1 MPLLNKNIFGNAGKI
16 VFLYLFGLLSLT
28 AAAQPRLSDEA
39 RISLLTSAPY
49 DEEVFTVYGHAAL
62 RVYDPAHGID
72 YIFNYGI
79 FDFSKPNFVY
89 RFTKGETD
97 YQLGAAHFED
107 YVVEYQMR
115 GSDITEQVLNLTTE
129 EKERIWEALLVNYR
143 PENHCATR
151 PAAIIEKQVNG
162 RIDYQYPYTPRTF
175 RELINHCSHNHP
187 WLTFGCDLA
196 LGSPTDRL
204 ATPHEMMFLPS
215 YLKEAFSRA
224 VVTRPDGSIRALVG
238 ETNLIEAVEPDEPE
252 KDIWDVLTPNLCA
265 WLFFGIFLAL
275 TGIEWH
281 RRAYFPPAD
290 ILLFLLA
297 GAGGIVIAF
306 LGFISEH
313 PEYICHYGGTFL
325 LKLISC
331 DRDPIVWNR
340 FGDRRLDD
348 YAYVIDLERRT
359 FEAYKGWNKTPV
371 PQGERFYDGNEP
383 SEIGYFPFREMGVF
397 DLDNLPSFP
406 DFINIC
412 NDRREEFGDA

>member
-16 VFLYLFGLLSLT
+16 VFLFLFGLLSLT

-39 RISLLTSAPY
+39 RVSLLTSAPY

-62 RVYDPAHGID
+62 RVYDPALGID

-89 RFTKGETD
+89 RFAKGETD
-97 YQLGAAHFED
+97 YQLGAARFAD

-143 PENHCATR
+143 PENRVYRYNFFFDNCATR

-175 RELINHCSHNHP
+175 RELINHCSRNHP

-252 KDIWDVLTPNLCA
+252 KDIWDILTPNLCA
-265 WLFFGIFLAL
+265 WLFLGIFLAL

-313 PEYICHYGGTFL
+313 PCTWPNWSILWLHPLHLVAVILFCVKK
-325 LKLISC
+325 LKKA
-331 DRDPIVWNR
+331 
-340 FGDRRLDD
+340 
-348 YAYVIDLERRT
+348 AY
-359 FEAYKGWNKTPV
+359 Y
-371 PQGERFYDGNEP
+371 YH
-383 SEIGYFPFREMGVF
+383 
-397 DLDNLPSFP
+397 
-406 DFINIC
+406 FINFATLTLMLLAWTFIPQHL
-412 NDRREEFGDA
+412 NNAFIPLVATLWLRSGWGVYRKKWKFG

>member
-16 VFLYLFGLLSLT
+16 VFLFLFGLLSLT
-28 AAAQPRLSDEA
+28 ATAQPRLSDEA
-39 RISLLTSAPY
+39 RVSLLTSAPY

-62 RVYDPAHGID
+62 RVYDPALGID

-89 RFTKGETD
+89 RFAKGETD
-97 YQLGAAHFED
+97 YQLGAARFAD

-129 EKERIWEALLVNYR
+129 EKECIWEALLVNYR
-143 PENHCATR
+143 PENRVYRYNFFFDNCATR

-162 RIDYQYPYTPRTF
+162 TIDYQYPYAPHTF
-175 RELINHCSHNHP
+175 RELINHCSRNHP

-252 KDIWDVLTPNLCA
+252 KDIWDILTPNLCA
-265 WLFFGIFLAL
+265 WLFLGIFLAL

-297 GAGGIVIAF
+297 GAGGIVITF

-313 PEYICHYGGTFL
+313 PCTWPNWSILWLHPLHLVAVILFCVKK
-325 LKLISC
+325 LKKA
-331 DRDPIVWNR
+331 
-340 FGDRRLDD
+340 
-348 YAYVIDLERRT
+348 AY
-359 FEAYKGWNKTPV
+359 Y
-371 PQGERFYDGNEP
+371 YH
-383 SEIGYFPFREMGVF
+383 
-397 DLDNLPSFP
+397 
-406 DFINIC
+406 FINFATLTLMLLAWTFIPQHL
-412 NDRREEFGDA
+412 NNAFIPLVATLWLRSGWGVYRKKWKFG